1 MACGSKA
8 GCCSGDKKP
17 QDKPVDKDKDT
28 ETAFSSSCSPAEVG
42 AETKV
47 VARLPAKDAA
57 CCDPEG
63 DERCDETC
71 IESLAAY
78 ECQKACDDA
87 HGAVAWRRR
96 EAWGRGL
103 QQPSPSRLERFSS
116 YLETAQCI
124 CRSVIANHSLTPCCA
139 GQPASSAPKGHHEH
153 EHHEKFGELDES
165 SSCCSGGHDH
175 DDHHDNDGHDHG
187 HGHDNTGNGI
197 IKGDTVDLEKSAGHE
212 HVLLSVTGMTCSG
225 CGNKLSKAL
234 QETPAV
240 FNVKVNFVLG
250 NAEFDLD
257 TTQLSVES
265 LIERLDKVTGFRCV
279 KSSSSNDD
287 HHVDLLV
294 PAGTAPTVTA
304 ETLPAGVIQVDT
316 LDAKT
321 VRIAFDPLAIGP
333 RDIIQ
338 AMGERTTGLTPINH
352 KDPSAAAGR
361 KRLYS
366 MLYKTTYA
374 AVLTIPVLVLA
385 WGHTLTSMR
394 TKAIVSLVLATG
406 VQVLAIPEFYKP
418 AITSLIYSRVVEMD
432 MLVVIS
438 ITAAYLYSV
447 VAFGFTMA
455 NRPLAT
461 SEFFETSTLLITL
474 VLFGRLVAAYARIR
488 AVEAVSTRSLQPATA
503 LLLEPNAT
511 QAREIDARLLQFGDR
526 FVVSPHCTVP
536 TDGRVLEGTSEV
548 DESMLTGESL
558 PVLKKKGSQLIAGTI
573 NGSGSLTALLTRL
586 PGKNTVAEI
595 SNLVEEASS
604 HKPKVQDL
612 ADRVAGWFVPV
623 VTVAASIVLIVWL
636 LVCLLVRNQSAGGAI
651 GTAITYTIAVFAVS
665 CPCGV
670 GLAVPMVLVVAGG
683 IAARGGVI
691 IKSAESTERA
701 YKVTDVV
708 LDKTGT
714 ITTADLEVVETVLLS
729 ASASEENKEDTLA
742 ITAALVRDNKHP
754 VSVAVAKHLTDQS
767 PQRLENIRIIP
778 GAGVECVRDGT
789 TTFRAGSARWL
800 HVQAHPDVSRL
811 INQGMTTLC
820 IARNSTLLAVFGLK
834 NNPRP
839 ESARVIQKLQ
849 SRGITVHIVSGDETK
864 AVEEIAATVGIS
876 AAHIAGRQ
884 TPGDKQTY
892 VQQLMQDGK
901 TVLFCGDGT
910 NDAVAI
916 TQADVGV
923 QIGSSSDVS
932 RATADVVLLSGLE
945 GIVVL
950 LDVSR
955 ASFRRIAFNFIW
967 SGLYNVFAILLAAGA
982 FVYVRIPP
990 AYAGL
995 GEIVSVLPVILAA
1008 LSMFWTRRSFAV

>member
-1 MACGSKA
+1 MACGNNKT
-8 GCCSGDKKP
+8 GCCSSSR
-17 QDKPVDKDKDT
+17 QT
-28 ETAFSSSCSPAEVG
+28 EKTTSSCSQAAAE
-42 AETKV
+42 
-47 VARLPAKDAA
+47 ARLDASPAKTVA
-57 CCDPEG
+57 CCDPDA

-87 HGAVAWRRR
+87 QGTAEHDEHVHEHDDDGNHAPVACSSH
-96 EAWGRGL
+96 L
-103 QQPSPSRLERFSS
+103 RLAFERFSS
-116 YLETAQCI
+116 YLESAQCI

-139 GQPASSAPKGHHEH
+139 GQATATLTPAVATSSAAIPGTKRTDHGHGHEH
-153 EHHEKFGELDES
+153 GSEKGLLSADS
-165 SSCCSGGHDH
+165 LSCCSDDH
-175 DDHHDNDGHDHG
+175 DHDHG
-187 HGHDNTGNGI
+187 HGHDHSKDTGV
-197 IKGDTVDLEKSAGHE
+197 IKGAVVDLEKSAGHE

-234 QETPAV
+234 QEIPAV
-240 FNVKVNFVLG
+240 FNVRVNFVLG
-250 NAEFDLD
+250 NAEFDLN
-257 TTQLSVES
+257 TNEISVDALVEKVD
-265 LIERLDKVTGFRCV
+265 RVTGFRCV
-279 KSSSSNDD
+279 KSSNDD
-287 HHVDLLV
+287 QHVDLVV
-294 PAGTAPTVTA
+294 PGGSAGLTVD
-304 ETLPAGVIQVDT
+304 TLPNGVTQVDV

-321 VRIAFDPLAIGP
+321 VRVAYDPSVIGP
-333 RDIIQ
+333 RDLIH
-338 AMGERTTGLTPINH
+338 ALGDRTAGLTPINH
-352 KDPSAAAGR
+352 KDPSATAGR

-366 MLYKTTYA
+366 MLFKTTYA

-385 WGHTLTSMR
+385 WGHTLTDMR

-406 VQVLAIPEFYKP
+406 VQALAITEFYKP
-418 AITSLIYSRVVEMD
+418 AISSLIYSRVVEMD

-438 ITAAYLYSV
+438 ITAAYVYSV
-447 VAFGFTMA
+447 VAFGFAMA
-455 NRPLAT
+455 NRPLQTA
-461 SEFFETSTLLITL
+461 EFFETSTLLITL

-488 AVEAVSTRSLQPATA
+488 AVEAVSTRSLQPTTA
-503 LLLEPNAT
+503 ILLEGT
-511 QAREIDARLLQFGDR
+511 QTREIDARLLQFGDK
-526 FVVSPHCTVP
+526 FVVSPHSNVP
-536 TDGRVLEGTSEV
+536 TDGKVVDGTSEV
-548 DESMLTGESL
+548 DESMLTGESM
-558 PVLKKKGSQLIAGTI
+558 PVLKQKGSQVIAGTI
-573 NGSGSLTALLTRL
+573 NGSGTLTALLTRL

-623 VTVAASIVLIVWL
+623 VTAAACIVLIVWL
-636 LVCLLVRNQSAGGAI
+636 LVCLLVRHESAGGAV
-651 GTAITYTIAVFAVS
+651 GTSITYTIAVFAVS
-665 CPCGV
+665 CPCAV

-701 YKVTDVV
+701 YRVSDVV

-714 ITTADLEVVETVLLS
+714 ITTAELEVVEANLLPD
-729 ASASEENKEDTLA
+729 ADDETLT
-742 ITAALVRDNKHP
+742 ITSALVRDNKHP
-754 VSVAVAKHLTDQS
+754 VSVAVAKYLEDK
-767 PQRLENIRIIP
+767 PYRRLENIRIIP
-778 GAGVECVRDGT
+778 GAGVECLVDGT
-789 TTFRAGSARWL
+789 AFCAGNARWL
-800 HVQAHPDVSRL
+800 QAQDHPQVSRI

-820 IARNSTLLAVFGLK
+820 ITRDSELLAVFGLK

-839 ESARVIQKLQ
+839 EAIPVISKLQ
-849 SRGITVHIVSGDETK
+849 KRGITVHVVSGDEVK
-864 AVEEIAATVGIS
+864 AAEEMASVVGIS
-876 AAHIAGRQ
+876 RQHVAGRQ
-884 TPGDKQTY
+884 TPADKQAY
-892 VQQLMQDGK
+892 VRNLMEEK
-901 TVLFCGDGT
+901 KVVLFCGDGT

-923 QIGSSSDVS
+923 QIGSSSDVT

-945 GIVVL
+945 GLVLL

-1008 LSMFWTRRSFAV
+1008 LSMFWTRRSFAN